1 MKDDPT
7 RLSAGT
13 DELASSIVALRNQLP
28 SDERLAALAARLT
41 SAGAPVELDAPPPS
55 SVVPKSAQPKLELVP
70 ARKLLDPGAL
80 AVIVALVV
88 GGLLIAAAISLRAS
102 DVPLTPPAVTPQ
114 ALGTALPAGSPLAD
128 PGTEPPGTTTPRAT
142 PESPMRIA
150 EGTGASG
157 EGAPPGVEGTATGA
171 TASPA
176 QPDAPA
182 SAPSPGTAPAG
193 GAKAA
198 NPSSPSPTPSSARR
212 QGTSRLETPGA
223 EGAPL
228 SGEAVVESEVELLKK
243 ARSALNAD
251 PLQAFALTE
260 QCRGHYPN
268 GSFAQEREYIA
279 IVALSRVG
287 RVDDARARASL
298 FRMHYKNSAYLPQL
312 ARILG
317 EE

>member
-1 MKDDPT
+1 MKHDPT

-13 DELASSIVALRNQLP
+13 DELASSIVALRDQLP
-28 SDERLAALAARLT
+28 SDERMAALAARLT
-41 SAGAPVELDAPPPS
+41 SAGAPVELDAAPPS
-55 SVVPKSAQPKLELVP
+55 SVVPKSEPEPRLELAPV
-70 ARKLLDPGAL
+70 RKLLDPGAL

-102 DVPLTPPAVTPQ
+102 DVPLSPPPPTAQ
-114 ALGTALPAGSPLAD
+114 APSAPAPTSSIVAD
-128 PGTEPPGTTTPRAT
+128 FGKEAP
-142 PESPMRIA
+142 
-150 EGTGASG
+150 GASIQHANRASPTRAA
-157 EGAPPGVEGTATGA
+157 EGAPVGVEDTASGA

-176 QPDAPA
+176 PPDAPA
-182 SAPSPGTAPAG
+182 SAPSVGAAASG
-193 GAKAA
+193 GAKSAT
-198 NPSSPSPTPSSARR
+198 PSSPSLTPSGARR
-212 QGTSRLETPGA
+212 QGTSRLEMTGA

-228 SGEAVVESEVELLKK
+228 SGEAIVESEVELLKK

-279 IVALSRVG
+279 IVALSRLG

-312 ARILG
+312 SRILG

>member
-13 DELASSIVALRNQLP
+13 DELASSIGALRDQLP
-28 SDERLAALAARLT
+28 SDERMAALAARLT
-41 SAGAPVELDAPPPS
+41 AAGAPVEFDAPPPS
-55 SVVPKSAQPKLELVP
+55 SVVPKSAQQRLELVP
-70 ARKLLDPGAL
+70 ARKLLDPGTVAVVAAL
-80 AVIVALVV
+80 IA

-102 DVPLTPPAVTPQ
+102 DVPLNPPAIAPQ
-114 ALGTALPAGSPLAD
+114 ALGTTAPTGSPLAD

-142 PESPMRIA
+142 PKGPMRTA
-150 EGTGASG
+150 EGTGPSV
-157 EGAPPGVEGTATGA
+157 EGVPVGVEGTATAA
-171 TASPA
+171 TASPPP
-176 QPDAPA
+176 PDAPA
-182 SAPSPGTAPAG
+182 NAPSPGAAPAAG
-193 GAKAA
+193 TKSATT
-198 NPSSPSPTPSSARR
+198 SSPSPTPSGARR
-212 QGTSRLETPGA
+212 QGTSRVEATGA

-228 SGEAVVESEVELLKK
+228 SGEAIVESEVELLKK
-243 ARSALNAD
+243 ARSALSAD